1 MDYSCSAFLM
11 YIGVDKDLSEEILLH
26 NVIFSKDFDSNI
38 NEIFSG
44 KYPKIHQYMY
54 TLLVWKISR

>member
-1 MDYSCSAFLM
+1 M
-11 YIGVDKDLSEEILLH
+11 YIGVDKDLSEDILLH
-26 NVIFSKDFDSNI
+26 NVIFSKDFDNNI